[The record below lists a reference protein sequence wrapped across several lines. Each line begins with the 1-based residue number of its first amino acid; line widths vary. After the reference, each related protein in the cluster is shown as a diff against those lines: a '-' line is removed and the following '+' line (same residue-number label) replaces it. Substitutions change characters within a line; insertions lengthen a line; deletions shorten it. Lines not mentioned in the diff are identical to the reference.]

1 MPLPDE
7 VAQVVVELLARD
19 DPEQLQLQAQ
29 AIGQGPRQVDVDAAG
44 AALFPEAVGGEVLVD
59 GHLEHPR
66 VEDVVI
72 GPHLCLR
79 DGQAQQADQQGEQAH
94 GGHSA
99 TATLSR

>member
-7 VAQVVVELLARD
+7 VAQVVVELLAGYH
-19 DPEQLQLQAQ
+19 PEQLQLQTQ
-29 AIGQGPRQVDVDAAG
+29 AIGEGTRQVDIDATG
-44 AALFPEAVGGEVLVD
+44 TALVLEAVGSEVLVD

-72 GPHLCLR
+72 GPYLCLHKR
-79 DGQAQQADQQGEQAH
+79 QAQQAQQEGEQAH